1 MNEGDVNAI
10 WIYNARLEADSSLG
24 GLQKSGFLCH
34 IQGRSCRKMWT
45 TWTWGEGHACMQED
59 GPHCPA
65 QGKVYLIL
73 KLASVDSYINLF
85 TFLECVN
92 VCVFF
97 NNAIDLEHQWGGVPY
112 SGQCP
117 WYLAVKKELVIF
129 PEEFKKIN
137 RLEATPMGWLRSKE
151 EERMKEASIHSSF
164 KRLGLR
170 GNKGDIHSKNV
181 QVYILLLAYK
191 DD

>member
-1 MNEGDVNAI
+1 
-10 WIYNARLEADSSLG
+10 
-24 GLQKSGFLCH
+24 
-34 IQGRSCRKMWT
+34 
-45 TWTWGEGHACMQED
+45 MQFEFIMPDWKPILLLVASKRVAFWVISKVGAVERCEED
-59 GPHCPA
+59 GPHCQV

-85 TFLECVN
+85 RFLECVN

-97 NNAIDLEHQWGGVPY
+97 NNAIDLEHQWGGIPY

-129 PEEFKKIN
+129 PEEFRKIK

-170 GNKGDIHSKNV
+170 GNKGDIHSKNI
-181 QVYILLLAYK
+181 QVYILLLTYK